1 MTLVRA
7 VVVASALAGLALMG
21 VLTLW
26 ALVGLAALDALGSTV
41 TEVQRVPI

>member
-1 MTLVRA
+1 MTLART
-7 VVVASALAGLALMG
+7 VVVASALVGLALIG

-26 ALVGLAALDALGSTV
+26 ALVGLATLEALGSTV